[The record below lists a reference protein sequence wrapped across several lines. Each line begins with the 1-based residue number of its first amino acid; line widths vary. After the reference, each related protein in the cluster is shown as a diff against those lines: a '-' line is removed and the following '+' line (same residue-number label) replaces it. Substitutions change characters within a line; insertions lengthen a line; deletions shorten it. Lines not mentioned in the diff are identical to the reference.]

1 MKNKTFVFIEK
12 NGSGVITLSAPS
24 FDEAIIE
31 LGEKVTEPMGW
42 RVEDEDGE
50 EED

>member
-1 MKNKTFVFIEK
+1 MRTFIFVQK

-24 FDEAIIE
+24 FEEAHFE
-31 LGEKVTEPMGW
+31 LIQIVKHPTDW
-42 RVEDEDGE
+42 RVEDEEGE